1 MHACSCVNFVS
12 LCCFSVFVVVYFKK
26 KRKRKKEGRGKKYLV
41 ICAHAH
47 ACVMR
52 HFYFALKSFQPV
64 IQKLHIRISPRLS

>member
-41 ICAHAH
+41 ICVLAN

-52 HFYFALKSFQPV
+52 HY
-64 IQKLHIRISPRLS
+64 I